1 VLLTEYNAKHQRKLD
16 RRDARAEGRIE
27 GRAEGRLQG
36 YTEANAKIIKTMLR
50 KGKTP
55 EEIRD
60 LLDYSMEEIE
70 QVELKLK
77 Q

>member
-16 RRDARAEGRIE
+16 RRDARAEGRMQ
-27 GRAEGRLQG
+27 GRAEV
-36 YTEANAKIIKTMLR
+36 TAEIIERMLR

-55 EEIRD
+55 EEIHD

-70 QVELKLK
+70 QVE
-77 Q
+77 QSRRVNIS